1 MSQEFDDLLEL
12 GNFYILSQEFEQAV
26 RVLKMAEKIERM
38 STELYNS
45 LGMAYE
51 GLSEKDK
58 ARDSFRLVLKL
69 DPNHKSAQEHLTRL
83 IEE

>member
-1 MSQEFDDLLEL
+1 MSP
-12 GNFYILSQEFEQAV
+12 
-26 RVLKMAEKIERM
+26 
-38 STELYNS
+38 ELYNS

>member
-1 MSQEFDDLLEL
+1 MNQEFDDLLEL
-12 GNFYILSQEFEQAV
+12 GNFYILSQEFGQAIK
-26 RVLKMAEKIERM
+26 VLKMAEKIDRM
-38 STELYNS
+38 NPELYNN

-69 DPNHKSAQEHLTRL
+69 NPNHKLAQEHLTRL

>member
-1 MSQEFDDLLEL
+1 MNQEFDDLLEL
-12 GNFYILSQEFEQAV
+12 GNFYILSQEFGEAIK
-26 RVLKMAEKIERM
+26 VLKMAEKIDRM
-38 STELYNS
+38 NPELYNN

-69 DPNHKSAQEHLTRL
+69 NPNHKSAQEHLTRL